1 MCIFAVRMSQRKN
14 TLAERFLSFFC
25 FLTGGKF
32 INESDMKKK
41 IVTFGEIML
50 RLTTPDN
57 LRLQQSRELL
67 VNYGGSEANVA
78 ISIANFGGE
87 VEYITRLPD
96 NALGES
102 CIAELRSHNIGTG
115 HILIG
120 GKRLG
125 TYYMEKAAAMRN
137 SKVIY
142 DRDGSAFSEL
152 KPGMVN
158 WREIFKDAAIFHW
171 SGIDAALTPGLAEVC
186 REAVD
191 IAKEMGL
198 TISYDINY
206 RKNLWN
212 YGKTAQEVLRPLMTS
227 SDIMF
232 GSEGEYAMLTGIPAP
247 GFKAR
252 NAGDKYD
259 VAAYEAFCQAMSRQ
273 VPDCKYIYVALR
285 NVMSSEHHTFAGLLY
300 SNGTLK
306 HTRVF
311 DIDNVVDC
319 VGVGDAFCGA
329 LLYAQHAYDDD
340 QKRVDFSTAASVLK
354 NTIAGD
360 YNIVKVSEVEGLLAK
375 DENGEVAR

>member
-1 MCIFAVRMSQRKN
+1 
-14 TLAERFLSFFC
+14 
-25 FLTGGKF
+25 
-32 INESDMKKK
+32 MKKK

-57 LRLQQSRELL
+57 LRMQQSREFL

-96 NALGES
+96 NALGETCVS
-102 CIAELRSHNIGTG
+102 ELRSHNIGTK
-115 HILIG
+115 HILTG

-142 DRDGSAFSEL
+142 DREGSAFSDL
-152 KPGMVN
+152 KPGMID
-158 WREIFKDAAIFHW
+158 WKEIFKDAAIFHW
-171 SGIDAALTPGLAEVC
+171 SGIDAALTPGLAAVC
-186 REAVD
+186 KEAID
-191 IAKEMGL
+191 TAREMGL
-198 TISYDINY
+198 LVSYDINY

-212 YGKTAQEVLRPLMTS
+212 YGKTAQEVMRPLMTAI
-227 SDIMF
+227 DIMF

-247 GFKAR
+247 GFKAKTISE
-252 NAGDKYD
+252 GYD
-259 VAAYEAFCQAMSRQ
+259 LAAYEEFCCAISAQ
-273 VPDCKYIYVALR
+273 VPDCKHIYIALR

-300 SNGTLK
+300 SNGTMK

-329 LLYAQHAYDDD
+329 LLYAHFAFEDE

-360 YNIVKVSEVEGLLAK
+360 YNIVKVNEVEGLLAK

>member
-1 MCIFAVRMSQRKN
+1 M
-14 TLAERFLSFFC
+14 
-25 FLTGGKF
+25 
-32 INESDMKKK
+32 
-41 IVTFGEIML
+41 
-50 RLTTPDN
+50 
-57 LRLQQSRELL
+57 
-67 VNYGGSEANVA
+67 
-78 ISIANFGGE
+78 
-87 VEYITRLPD
+87 
-96 NALGES
+96 
-102 CIAELRSHNIGTG
+102 
-115 HILIG
+115 
-120 GKRLG
+120 
-125 TYYMEKAAAMRN
+125 
-137 SKVIY
+137 
-142 DRDGSAFSEL
+142 
-152 KPGMVN
+152 
-158 WREIFKDAAIFHW
+158 
-171 SGIDAALTPGLAEVC
+171 C

-259 VAAYEAFCQAMSRQ
+259 VAAYEAFCQAISRQ

>member
-1 MCIFAVRMSQRKN
+1 
-14 TLAERFLSFFC
+14 
-25 FLTGGKF
+25 
-32 INESDMKKK
+32 MKKK

-57 LRLQQSRELL
+57 LRMQQSREFL

-96 NALGES
+96 NALGETCVS
-102 CIAELRSHNIGTG
+102 ELRSHNIGTK
-115 HILIG
+115 HILTG

-142 DRDGSAFSEL
+142 DREGSAFSDL
-152 KPGMVN
+152 KPGMID
-158 WREIFKDAAIFHW
+158 WKEIFKDAAIFHW
-171 SGIDAALTPGLAEVC
+171 SGIDAALTPGLAAVC
-186 REAVD
+186 KEAID
-191 IAKEMGL
+191 TAREMGL
-198 TISYDINY
+198 LVSYDINY

-212 YGKTAQEVLRPLMTS
+212 YGKTAQEVMRPLMTA

-247 GFKAR
+247 GFKAKTVSE
-252 NAGDKYD
+252 GYD
-259 VAAYEAFCQAMSRQ
+259 LAAYEEFCRAISVQ
-273 VPDCKYIYVALR
+273 VPDCKHIYIALR

-300 SNGTLK
+300 SNGTMK

-329 LLYAQHAYDDD
+329 LLYAHFAFDDE

-360 YNIVKVSEVEGLLAK
+360 YNIVKVNEVEGLLAK

>member
-1 MCIFAVRMSQRKN
+1 
-14 TLAERFLSFFC
+14 
-25 FLTGGKF
+25 
-32 INESDMKKK
+32 MKKK

-57 LRLQQSRELL
+57 LRIQQSHDFL

-87 VEYITRLPD
+87 VEFITRLPE
-96 NALGES
+96 NALGDT
-102 CIAELRSHNIGTG
+102 CLAELRSHNIGTG
-115 HILIG
+115 HVLTG

-142 DRDGSAFSEL
+142 DRDNSSFSEL
-152 KPGMVN
+152 KPGMID
-158 WREIFKDAAIFHW
+158 WRDAFKDASIFHW
-171 SGIDAALTPGLAEVC
+171 SGIDAALTPGLADVC
-186 REAVD
+186 KEAIDV
-191 IAKEMGL
+191 AKEMGI

-212 YGKTAQEVLRPLMTS
+212 YGKSAQEVLRPLMVS

-232 GSEGEYAMLTGIPAP
+232 GSEGEYALVTGLKAP
-247 GFKAR
+247 GFKATR
-252 NAGDKYD
+252 SSEAYD
-259 VAAYEAFCQAMSRQ
+259 LQAYEAFCKGISEQ
-273 VPDCKYIYVALR
+273 VPNCKYIYIALR
-285 NVMSSEHHTFAGLLY
+285 NVISSVHHTFAGILY
-300 SNGTLK
+300 SNGTMK
-306 HTRVF
+306 YTRVF
-311 DIDNVVDC
+311 DIDEVVDC

-329 LLYAQHAYDDD
+329 MLYAQHAFEDE

-360 YNIVKVSEVEGLLAK
+360 YNMVKVAEVEGLLAK
-375 DENGEVAR
+375 QESGEVAR

>member
-1 MCIFAVRMSQRKN
+1 
-14 TLAERFLSFFC
+14 
-25 FLTGGKF
+25 
-32 INESDMKKK
+32 MKKK

-57 LRLQQSRELL
+57 LRMQQSREFL

-96 NALGES
+96 NALGETCVS
-102 CIAELRSHNIGTG
+102 ELRSHNIGTK
-115 HILIG
+115 HILTG

-142 DRDGSAFSEL
+142 DREGSAFSDL
-152 KPGMVN
+152 KPGMID
-158 WREIFKDAAIFHW
+158 WKEIFKDAAIFHW
-171 SGIDAALTPGLAEVC
+171 SGIDAALTPGLAAVC
-186 REAVD
+186 KEAID
-191 IAKEMGL
+191 TAREMGL
-198 TISYDINY
+198 LVSYDINY

-212 YGKTAQEVLRPLMTS
+212 YGKTAQEVMRPLMTA

-247 GFKAR
+247 GFKAKTVSE
-252 NAGDKYD
+252 GYD
-259 VAAYEAFCQAMSRQ
+259 LAAYEEFCRAISAQ
-273 VPDCKYIYVALR
+273 VPDCKHIYIALR

-300 SNGTLK
+300 SNGTMK

-329 LLYAQHAYDDD
+329 LLYAHFAFDDE

-360 YNIVKVSEVEGLLAK
+360 YNIVKVNEVEGLLAK

>member
-1 MCIFAVRMSQRKN
+1 
-14 TLAERFLSFFC
+14 
-25 FLTGGKF
+25 
-32 INESDMKKK
+32 MKKK

-57 LRLQQSRELL
+57 LRMQQSREFL

-96 NALGES
+96 NALGETCVS
-102 CIAELRSHNIGTG
+102 ELRSHNIGTK
-115 HILIG
+115 HILTG

-142 DRDGSAFSEL
+142 DREGSAFSEL
-152 KPGMVN
+152 KPGMID
-158 WREIFKDAAIFHW
+158 WKEIFKDAAIFHW
-171 SGIDAALTPGLAEVC
+171 SGIDAALTPGLAAVC
-186 REAVD
+186 KEAID
-191 IAKEMGL
+191 TAREMGL
-198 TISYDINY
+198 LVSYDINY

-212 YGKTAQEVLRPLMTS
+212 YGKTAQEVMRPLMTA

-247 GFKAR
+247 GFKAKTVSE
-252 NAGDKYD
+252 GYD
-259 VAAYEAFCQAMSRQ
+259 LAAYEEFCRAISVQ
-273 VPDCKYIYVALR
+273 VPDCKHIYIALR

-300 SNGTLK
+300 SNGTMK

-329 LLYAQHAYDDD
+329 LLYAHFAFDDE

-360 YNIVKVSEVEGLLAK
+360 YNIVKVNEVEGLLAK

>member
-1 MCIFAVRMSQRKN
+1 MS
-14 TLAERFLSFFC
+14 
-25 FLTGGKF
+25 
-32 INESDMKKK
+32 KK

-57 LRLQQSRELL
+57 LRIQQSHDFL

-96 NALGES
+96 NALGET
-102 CIAELRSHNIGTG
+102 CIAELHSHNIGTK
-115 HILIG
+115 HILFG
-120 GKRLG
+120 GHRLG

-137 SKVIY
+137 SNVIY
-142 DRDGSAFSEL
+142 DRENSSFSEL
-152 KPGMVN
+152 KPGMIN
-158 WREIFKDAAIFHW
+158 WREIFKDASIFHW

-186 REAVD
+186 KEAID

-212 YGKTAQEVLRPLMTS
+212 YGKTAQEVLRPLMTG

-232 GSEGEYAMLTGIPAP
+232 GSEGEYALVTGVPAP
-247 GFKAR
+247 GFKATR
-252 NAGDKYD
+252 SGEKYD
-259 VAAYEAFCQAMSRQ
+259 TAAYEKFCKEISQQ
-273 VPDCKYIYVALR
+273 IPNCKYIYIALR
-285 NVMSSEHHTFAGLLY
+285 NVMSSEHHTFAGVLY
-300 SNGTLK
+300 AQGEMK
-306 HTRVF
+306 YTRVF
-311 DIDNVVDC
+311 DIDNVIDC

-329 LLYAQHAYDDD
+329 MLYAQNAYEDN

-360 YNIVKVSEVEGLLAK
+360 YNMVKVSEVEGLLARQ
-375 DENGEVAR
+375 ESGEVAR

>member
-1 MCIFAVRMSQRKN
+1 
-14 TLAERFLSFFC
+14 
-25 FLTGGKF
+25 
-32 INESDMKKK
+32 MKKK

-57 LRLQQSRELL
+57 LRMQQSREFL

-78 ISIANFGGE
+78 ISVANFGGE

-96 NALGES
+96 NALGET
-102 CIAELRSHNIGTG
+102 CLAELRSHNLGTK
-115 HILIG
+115 HILTG
-120 GKRLG
+120 GHRLG

-152 KPGMVN
+152 KPGMID
-158 WREIFKDAAIFHW
+158 WREAFKDAAIFHW

-186 REAVD
+186 KEAITV
-191 IAKEMGL
+191 AKEMRL
-198 TISYDINY
+198 QVSYDINY

-212 YGKTAQEVLRPLMTS
+212 YGKSAQEVLRPLSTS

-247 GFKAR
+247 GFKATR
-252 NAGDKYD
+252 SGEAYD
-259 VAAYEAFCQAMSRQ
+259 LEAYENFCKAIHAQL
-273 VPDCKYIYVALR
+273 PDCKYIYIALR
-285 NVMSSEHHTFAGLLY
+285 NVMSSEHHTFAGILY
-300 SNGTLK
+300 SNGTMK
-306 HTRVF
+306 HSRVF
-311 DIDNVVDC
+311 DIDNVIDC

-329 LLYAQHAYDDD
+329 MLYAQHAFDDE

-360 YNIVKVSEVEGLLAK
+360 YNIVKVAEVEGLLAK

>member
-1 MCIFAVRMSQRKN
+1 MEC
-14 TLAERFLSFFC
+14 LLFLCHQNNKKHAS
-25 FLTGGKF
+25 
-32 INESDMKKK
+32 IMKKK

-57 LRLQQSRELL
+57 LRMQQSREFL

-78 ISIANFGGE
+78 ISIANFGGD

-96 NALGES
+96 NALGET
-102 CIAELRSHNIGTG
+102 CLAELRSHNLGTR

-120 GKRLG
+120 GHRLG

-142 DRDGSAFSEL
+142 DREGSAFSEL
-152 KPGMVN
+152 KPGMID
-158 WREIFKDAAIFHW
+158 WHAAFADAAIFHW

-186 REAVD
+186 KEAITV
-191 IAKEMGL
+191 AKEMGL

-212 YGKTAQEVLRPLMTS
+212 YGKSAQEVLRPLMVS

-232 GSEGEYAMLTGIPAP
+232 GSEGEYALLTGIPAP
-247 GFKAR
+247 GFKATKS
-252 NAGDKYD
+252 GETYD
-259 VAAYEAFCQAMSRQ
+259 VKAYEEFCKAISQQ
-273 VPDCKYIYVALR
+273 IPNCKYIYIALR
-285 NVMSSEHHTFAGLLY
+285 NVMSSEHHTFAGVLY
-300 SNGTLK
+300 SNGSMK
-306 HTRVF
+306 YTRVF
-311 DIDNVVDC
+311 DIDNVIDC

-329 LLYAQHAYDDD
+329 MLYAQHAYEDE

-375 DENGEVAR
+375 HESGEVAR

>member
-1 MCIFAVRMSQRKN
+1 
-14 TLAERFLSFFC
+14 
-25 FLTGGKF
+25 
-32 INESDMKKK
+32 MKKK

-57 LRLQQSRELL
+57 LRIQQSRDFL

-78 ISIANFGGE
+78 ISVANFGGE
-87 VEYITRLPD
+87 VEFITRLPE
-96 NALGES
+96 NALGDT
-102 CIAELRSHNIGTG
+102 CLAELRSHNIGTQ
-115 HILIG
+115 HVLIG

-142 DRDGSAFSEL
+142 DRDNSAFSEL
-152 KPGMVN
+152 KPGMID
-158 WREIFKDAAIFHW
+158 WHDAFKDASIFHW
-171 SGIDAALTPGLAEVC
+171 SGIDAALTPGLADVC
-186 REAVD
+186 KEAID

-198 TISYDINY
+198 HISYDINY

-212 YGKTAQEVLRPLMTS
+212 YGKTAQEVLRPLMAS

-232 GSEGEYAMLTGIPAP
+232 GSEGEYALVTGLKAP
-247 GFKAR
+247 GFKATR
-252 NAGDKYD
+252 NGEEYD
-259 VAAYEAFCQAMSRQ
+259 LEAYEAFCKGISEQ
-273 VPDCKYIYVALR
+273 VPNCKYIYIALR
-285 NVMSSEHHTFAGLLY
+285 NVISSVHHTFAGILY
-300 SNGTLK
+300 SHGTMK

-311 DIDNVVDC
+311 DIDEVVDC

-329 LLYAQHAYDDD
+329 MLYAQHAFEDE

-360 YNIVKVSEVEGLLAK
+360 YNMVKTAEVEGLLVK
-375 DENGEVAR
+375 QETGEVAR

>member
-1 MCIFAVRMSQRKN
+1 MS
-14 TLAERFLSFFC
+14 
-25 FLTGGKF
+25 
-32 INESDMKKK
+32 KK

-57 LRLQQSRELL
+57 LRIEQSRDFL

-87 VEYITRLPD
+87 VEYITRLPE
-96 NALGES
+96 NALGDTCLS
-102 CIAELRSHNIGTG
+102 ELRSHNIKTD
-115 HILIG
+115 HILFG
-120 GKRLG
+120 GHRLG

-142 DRDGSAFSEL
+142 DREGSAFSEL
-152 KPGMVN
+152 KPGMIN
-158 WREIFKDAAIFHW
+158 WEDAFKDASIFHW

-186 REAVD
+186 KEGIE
-191 IAKEMGL
+191 IAKQMGL

-212 YGKTAQEVLRPLMTS
+212 YGKTAQEVLRPLMIY

-232 GSEGEYAMLTGIPAP
+232 GSEGEYALVTGIKAP
-247 GFKAR
+247 GFKATH
-252 NAGDKYD
+252 NGEAYD
-259 VAAYEAFCQAMSRQ
+259 IAAYEKFCQEISKQ
-273 VPDCKYIYVALR
+273 VPDCKYIYIALR
-285 NVMSSEHHTFAGLLY
+285 NVMSSEHHTFAGILY
-300 SNGTLK
+300 SNGTIK

-311 DIDNVVDC
+311 DIDNVIDC

-329 LLYAQHAYDDD
+329 MLYAQNAFNDD

-360 YNIVKVSEVEGLLAK
+360 YNLVKVSEVEGLLAK
-375 DENGEVAR
+375 QESGEVAR

>member
-1 MCIFAVRMSQRKN
+1 
-14 TLAERFLSFFC
+14 
-25 FLTGGKF
+25 
-32 INESDMKKK
+32 MKKK

-57 LRLQQSRELL
+57 LRIQQSHDFL

-87 VEYITRLPD
+87 VEFITRLPE
-96 NALGES
+96 NALGDT
-102 CIAELRSHNIGTG
+102 CLAELRSHNIGTG
-115 HILIG
+115 HVLTG

-142 DRDGSAFSEL
+142 DRDNSSFSEL
-152 KPGMVN
+152 KPGMID
-158 WREIFKDAAIFHW
+158 WRDAFKDASIFHW
-171 SGIDAALTPGLAEVC
+171 SGIDAALTPGLADVC
-186 REAVD
+186 KEAIDV
-191 IAKEMGL
+191 AKEMGI

-212 YGKTAQEVLRPLMTS
+212 YGKSAQEVLRPLMVS

-232 GSEGEYAMLTGIPAP
+232 GSEGEYALVTGLKAP
-247 GFKAR
+247 GFKATR
-252 NAGDKYD
+252 SGEAYD
-259 VAAYEAFCQAMSRQ
+259 LQAYEAFCKGISEQ
-273 VPDCKYIYVALR
+273 VPNCKYIYIALR
-285 NVMSSEHHTFAGLLY
+285 NVISSVHHTFAGILY
-300 SNGTLK
+300 SNGTMK
-306 HTRVF
+306 YTRVF
-311 DIDNVVDC
+311 DIDEVVDC

-329 LLYAQHAYDDD
+329 MLYAQHAFEDE

-360 YNIVKVSEVEGLLAK
+360 YNMVKVAEVEGLLAK
-375 DENGEVAR
+375 QESGEVAR

>member
-1 MCIFAVRMSQRKN
+1 
-14 TLAERFLSFFC
+14 
-25 FLTGGKF
+25 
-32 INESDMKKK
+32 MKKK

-57 LRLQQSRELL
+57 LRIQQSRDFL

-96 NALGES
+96 NALGET
-102 CIAELRSHNIGTG
+102 CLAELRSHNLGTK
-115 HILIG
+115 HILTG
-120 GKRLG
+120 GHRLG

-152 KPGMVN
+152 KPGMIN
-158 WREIFKDAAIFHW
+158 WREAFKDADTFHW
-171 SGIDAALTPGLAEVC
+171 SGIDAALTPGLADVC
-186 REAVD
+186 KEAID

-198 TISYDINY
+198 QVSYDINY
-206 RKNLWN
+206 RKNLWK
-212 YGKTAQEVLRPLMTS
+212 YGKSAQEVLRPLSTS

-232 GSEGEYAMLTGIPAP
+232 GSEGEYAMLTGIKAP
-247 GFKAR
+247 GFKATR
-252 NAGDKYD
+252 GGEAYD
-259 VAAYEAFCQAMSRQ
+259 LEAYENFCKAIHQQ
-273 VPDCKYIYVALR
+273 VPECKYIYIALR
-285 NVMSSEHHTFAGLLY
+285 NVMSSEHHTFAGILY
-300 SNGTLK
+300 SNGTMK
-306 HTRVF
+306 HSRVF
-311 DIDNVVDC
+311 NIDNVIDC

-329 LLYAQHAYDDD
+329 MLYAQHAFTDE

-360 YNIVKVSEVEGLLAK
+360 YNIVKGLLAK
-375 DENGEVAR
+375 DESGEVAR